1 MRILSIDPGYATLG
15 WAIIEGSLNIIGYG
29 SIETDRS
36 LEIDER
42 LFIIHRQ
49 LNQIIESHKPDCLAI
64 EKLFFA
70 KNTKTAIDVAKCIG
84 VILLTA
90 KIHELSYSE
99 YTPLQV
105 KAAITG
111 YGRAAKGQ
119 IQNIIMKIYK
129 LKELPRPDDVAD
141 ALAIAACH
149 FLNMKSVRIKSNDR
163 KT

>member
-15 WAIIEGSLNIIGYG
+15 WAIIEGTLKIIDYG
-29 SIETDRS
+29 TVQTSS
-36 LEIDER
+36 KLEIDER
-42 LFIIHRQ
+42 LFIIHNE
-49 LNQIIESHKPDCLAI
+49 LNSIIASHNPDCLAL

-90 KIHELSYSE
+90 KINNLSCSE

-105 KAAITG
+105 KTAITG
-111 YGRAAKGQ
+111 YGRAAKEQ
-119 IQNIIMKIYK
+119 MQNIIMKIFK
-129 LKELPRPDDVAD
+129 LKELPRPDDAAD

-149 FLNMKSVRIKSNDR
+149 FLNMKNTRINRLK
-163 KT
+163 